1 MYEYRALVVYVY
13 DGDTVTVDIDL
24 GFGVMLKKQKIR
36 LLGLNTPE
44 IRGESREHGLIS
56 RDALRQRI
64 NGKWIT
70 ITTHKDRKGK
80 YGRWLGVL
88 HDDDGCIN
96 DWLLSENY
104 AKPM

>member
-24 GFGVMLKKQKIR
+24 GFGVMLKKQKVR

-44 IRGESREHGLIS
+44 IRGESREQGLIS
-56 RDALRQRI
+56 RYALRQRI

-88 HDDDGCIN
+88 HDADGCIN